1 VGCWGGGGGGVEG
14 GLQPRGGREGPQ
26 RVFQESGRLP
36 VRGGGLGEGGGR
48 TLFLILEGNKAI
60 KEQLTTIPSLIY
72 HSMLTFL
79 YSLLIC

>member
-1 VGCWGGGGGGVEG
+1 VGCWGGGGGEG
-14 GLQPRGGREGPQ
+14 FTAKRRKGGTTES
-26 RVFQESGRLP
+26 FQESGRLP
-36 VRGGGLGEGGGR
+36 VGGGGGGVGR

-60 KEQLTTIPSLIY
+60 KEQPTTIPSLIY